1 MNSHTGEITKYAVK
15 PLRREGRMLSAGP
28 VCSCARSLCAIA
40 HETAGAART
49 RSSLRPLIGE
59 GERYANLGR
68 NAPRDREGVLS
79 TPSPRSRGERVGVR
93 GSLHT
98 LDSWRQPLTR
108 RYAPTSPR
116 EARGEVTHN
125 PEKAMIE
132 PRSRG
137 VLDAPQGM
145 TNVGGAAMCHATS
158 PRALSCFSRR
168 ALAAAG
174 IEPGI

>member
-1 MNSHTGEITKYAVK
+1 
-15 PLRREGRMLSAGP
+15 MLSAGP

-116 EARGEVTHN
+116 EERGEVTLQ
-125 PEKAMIE
+125 AQF
-132 PRSRG
+132 
-137 VLDAPQGM
+137 VFATL
-145 TNVGGAAMCHATS
+145 GGAAVVTNDVASSIARPNGVGMVMRNGTRTRVPAIGTKAIS
-158 PRALSCFSRR
+158 IRR
-168 ALAAAG
+168 SVARYLITGRSG
-174 IEPGI
+174 I